1 MLYKRQQI
9 KTVQGEV
16 KMKERQ
22 RKRRKVLPIWFT
34 DKEEERIRKYA
45 ERYGMTLSSFLRF
58 AVFKFL
64 EKEERVNGT
73 A

>member
-1 MLYKRQQI
+1 
-9 KTVQGEV
+9 
-16 KMKERQ
+16 MKERQ
-22 RKRRKVLPIWFT
+22 KRRRKVLPIWFT